1 MLNGKENLLTYNSFN
16 AGIGKLFALVT
27 ERNEIEFQETLS
39 VLREQQLG
47 PLSAASLEA
56 GGNAYQR
63 GYEYVVNL
71 QALQEIE
78 SGLSEMLRLRNDT
91 TDKEQ
96 YRNMLVKNLDSYL
109 IEPWEHRVQTM
120 QPAFKHLEPIYN
132 VRIAILNFLSSHLNM
147 NLSKQMAKLWLRLAK
162 IARKAGMFEN
172 AYQYMLNAQG
182 LIKYIGFL

>member
-1 MLNGKENLLTYNSFN
+1 MS
-16 AGIGKLFALVT
+16 I
-27 ERNEIEFQETLS
+27 
-39 VLREQQLG
+39 LREQQLG

-78 SGLSEMLRLRNDT
+78 SSLGEMLRLRNDT
-91 TDKEQ
+91 TEKEQ
-96 YRNMLVKNLDSYL
+96 YRAMLMKNLDSYL

-132 VRIAILNFLSSHLNM
+132 VRIALLNFLSSHLNI
-147 NLSKQMAKLWLRLAK
+147 NLSKQMAKLWLHLAK

-172 AYQYMLNAQG
+172 SYQYMLNAQG
-182 LIKYIGFL
+182 LIKYYPYRYQYHLKIFFSI

>member
-1 MLNGKENLLTYNSFN
+1 M
-16 AGIGKLFALVT
+16 
-27 ERNEIEFQETLS
+27 
-39 VLREQQLG
+39 LREQQLG

-56 GGNAYQR
+56 GGNSYQR

-71 QALQEIE
+71 QVLQEIE

-96 YRNMLVKNLDSYL
+96 YRTMLMKNLDSYL

-120 QPAFKHLEPIYN
+120 QPSFKHLEPIYN
-132 VRIAILNFLSSHLNM
+132 VRIAILNFLSSHLNI
-147 NLSKQMAKLWLRLAK
+147 NLGKHMAKLWLRLAK

-182 LIKYIGFL
+182 LIK